1 MCSRRDLRGF
11 GGPSLEEDVDFLRC
25 EEEEKAGMREEGIR
39 AGDERGEWR
48 EVKMNKAQ
56 IFGFSACTRRVTPR
70 CWTRR
75 ASRASPPA
83 ASPPALR
90 AALSSGQ
97 AALAGWLAG
106 HLVMWEASHP
116 RAAHCHPRDHYS
128 AVSHSVRHRASNSMS
143 RVGIAKNKVMLAI
156 LVHVA
161 PDANVGPAQRRKSLH
176 GEVSR

>member
-83 ASPPALR
+83 ASPCPALPCAR
-90 AALSSGQ
+90 SRVLSPAARLPS
-97 AALAGWLAG
+97 LAGW
-106 HLVMWEASHP
+106 AS
-116 RAAHCHPRDHYS
+116 RYVGGITS
-128 AVSHSVRHRASNSMS
+128 ASSALPSS
-143 RVGIAKNKVMLAI
+143 RSLFCGLSFSQTQSIEF
-156 LVHVA
+156 HV
-161 PDANVGPAQRRKSLH
+161 PCGYR
-176 GEVSR
+176 